1 MLPQI
6 QRVREPEEFKP
17 TKREDIDLAK
27 PPEKPKPVE
36 EEVIA
41 PEEEKEAYQRAP
53 KEKEEEVTEE
63 KELIMGKAVVS
74 IHIKFVTYLPN
85 IYQCGKINNT
95 EELTANYDMT
105 SVKTSIKILQGTDN
119 LY

>member
-1 MLPQI
+1 MLPLI

-53 KEKEEEVTEE
+53 KEKKEEVTEE
-63 KELIMGKAVVS
+63 KELVMGKADVS
-74 IHIKFVTYLPN
+74 ILMNFVPNLPTFYKYN
-85 IYQCGKINNT
+85 RICGI
-95 EELTANYDMT
+95 EESAND
-105 SVKTSIKILQGTDN
+105 GG
-119 LY
+119 

>member
-6 QRVREPEEFKP
+6 QRVRDPEKFKP
-17 TKREDIDLAK
+17 TKREDINLAK

-53 KEKEEEVTEE
+53 KEKKEEVTEE
-63 KELIMGKAVVS
+63 KELIMGKADVS
-74 IHIKFVTYLPN
+74 IHIHFC
-85 IYQCGKINNT
+85 I
-95 EELTANYDMT
+95 
-105 SVKTSIKILQGTDN
+105 
-119 LY
+119 